1 MSSENQPTGKV
12 DMTWVL
18 ALFIVA
24 IMIKYSDTIEQTL
37 KAFLIIIIV
46 VGILGSLI
54 YWVYR
59 IYTRPKPIHHE
70 TGEEL
75 DLSKFG
81 TPEWD
86 EEPEYKW
93 DRLNEQ
99 WVEKPEPKVQST
111 PTMQEK
117 QAEPLFVLNSPKYE
131 EDLLACPLHLA
142 GKLTQN
148 QITTLEHHDY
158 LLKEFV
164 PLGKTRRETYYI
176 QEQKPESFEHT
187 FVVHSIVE
195 KLKPFVQSVEV
206 HRTQQ
211 PDIVFYHKGDKYALE
226 VETPHHQPHKHARL
240 RSKAQRL
247 TREYGVRWWFV
258 TTRSAYA
265 KTFAPYGSV
274 LTRNQIDQWVQ
285 ENFTPPKTPPPLNTI

>member
-1 MSSENQPTGKV
+1 MQSKDEAQLT
-12 DMTWVL
+12 
-18 ALFIVA
+18 FILV
-24 IMIKYSDTIEQTL
+24 
-37 KAFLIIIIV
+37 
-46 VGILGSLI
+46 ILGSMMFLAVFLLVVLLPTLFLLSALLACLFCFYKAYDSSRPIPEMRTDVDIETFYKYDSNDELI
-54 YWVYR
+54 
-59 IYTRPKPIHHE
+59 E
-70 TGEEL
+70 T
-75 DLSKFG
+75 
-81 TPEWD
+81 PA
-86 EEPEYKW
+86 
-93 DRLNEQ
+93 
-99 WVEKPEPKVQST
+99 PKVQNA
-111 PTMQEK
+111 PAVQEK
-117 QAEPLFVLNSPKYE
+117 LAEPLFVLKSPKYE
-131 EDLLACPLHLA
+131 EDLLTCPLHLA
-142 GKLTQN
+142 SKLTTN
-148 QITTLEHHDY
+148 QITTLEHHDC

-164 PLGKTRRETYYI
+164 PLGKTRREKYYI

-211 PDIVFYHKGDKYALE
+211 PDIVFYYKGDKHALE
-226 VETPHHQPHKHARL
+226 VETPHHLPYKHSRL

-285 ENFTPPKTPPPLNTI
+285 ENFIPPKTPPPLNTI